1 MKFVKLTNYTE
12 KTIFVN
18 TDQIIIITM
27 GEKFT
32 YIIYTNG
39 LTDYVKESP
48 EEIMEMIHEQPEQK
62 EQQ

>member
-1 MKFVKLTNYTE
+1 MKFIKLTNDTK

-18 TDQIIIITM
+18 TDQITRITM

-39 LTDYVKESP
+39 LTDYVKETLWR
-48 EEIMEMIHEQPEQK
+48 
-62 EQQ
+62 